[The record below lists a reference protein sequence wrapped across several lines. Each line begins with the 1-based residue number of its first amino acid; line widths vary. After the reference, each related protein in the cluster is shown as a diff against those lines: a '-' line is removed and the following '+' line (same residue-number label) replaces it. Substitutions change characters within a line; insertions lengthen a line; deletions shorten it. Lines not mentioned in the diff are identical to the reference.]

1 MVNYCDPIS
10 QATTREDIAKDC
22 SLTTDSGG
30 AFLQTNF
37 FLQLLSDIQTVRERD
52 SSLKNWLE
60 VLLCSSGLHAL
71 ILHRIAYRLYCRQ
84 ISFIP
89 RLISHLGRFFTKI
102 EIHPGAQIGQ
112 KVFIA
117 HGAGVVIGET
127 AIVGDGTLIYQG
139 VTLGGTGK
147 ETGKR
152 HPTLGKNV
160 VVGAE
165 AKILGNIHIGDNV
178 RIEAASVV
186 LEDIPENSIVVG
198 IPGKAINMKT
208 VVEEKLEY
216 KLPSDRSAQAIQSLF
231 ERINLLE
238 TEIESLKS
246 RRNLSLLPTEKASV
260 ENIVRD

>member
-10 QATTREDIAKDC
+10 QATTREDISKDC
-22 SLTTDSGG
+22 SPITDSGG
-30 AFLQTNF
+30 AFPQTNF

-52 SSLKNWLE
+52 SSSKNWLE
-60 VLLCSSGLHAL
+60 ALLCSSGLHAL
-71 ILHRIAYRLYCRQ
+71 IFHRAAHWLYCRQ
-84 ISFIP
+84 IPFLP
-89 RLISHLGRFFTKI
+89 RLISHIGRFFTKI
-102 EIHPGAQIGQ
+102 EIHPGAQIGE

-127 AIVGDGTLIYQG
+127 AIVGNGTLIYQG

-147 ETGKR
+147 EIGKR

-186 LEDIPENSIVVG
+186 LEDVLENSIVVG
-198 IPGKAINMKT
+198 IPGRAINIT
-208 VVEEKLEY
+208 TLIEGKLEH
-216 KLPSDRSAQAIQSLF
+216 KFPEDSSAQAIQTLF
-231 ERINLLE
+231 KRNKLLE

-246 RRNLSLLPTEKASV
+246 GANLSLPQAEKASID
-260 ENIVRD
+260 NF